1 MTDQEPV
8 LNPGDDAAEGT
19 PGVGENTCRMCRG
32 TGRLEGGAQC
42 QTCGGTGVVEEGIG
56 GG

>member
-19 PGVGENTCRMCRG
+19 PGVGENTCRVCRG